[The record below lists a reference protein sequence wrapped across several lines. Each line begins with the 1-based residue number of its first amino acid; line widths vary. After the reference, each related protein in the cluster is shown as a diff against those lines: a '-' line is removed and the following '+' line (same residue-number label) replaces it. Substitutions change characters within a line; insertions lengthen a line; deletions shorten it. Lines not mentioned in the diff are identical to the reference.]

1 MQDDYDQRL
10 SEWARTYNGYER
22 LAGGPSGLATLIEPL
37 EREFE
42 QSRRIPEWAGVEL
55 LRGWAFWLVR
65 SHHHSGYAPL
75 SEEYPQILAIA
86 ETINRHPGCRDT
98 DRAPKR

>member
-1 MQDDYDQRL
+1 MGR
-10 SEWARTYNGYER
+10 
-22 LAGGPSGLATLIEPL
+22 GGASP
-37 EREFE
+37 
-42 QSRRIPEWAGVEL
+42 
-55 LRGWAFWLVR
+55 GWAFWLVR